1 MPPRAGNISDPRII
15 SAALWRC
22 DQLCVAQGRRAAWG
36 RDHLADVAR
45 VIIMQRVFSGTL
57 FQESLAASGTKESI
71 AHGELGIAHVEK
83 SEHVHK

>member
-1 MPPRAGNISDPRII
+1 MPQGREHFRSEVI

-36 RDHLADVAR
+36 RDHLADGAR

-57 FQESLAASGTKESI
+57 FSRIVGRLWDQKESI